1 MAIEVM
7 LSSALRPYVPGY
19 DPMSGLQTEAKPD
32 LTALDLINS
41 LGIPPEEVKIIM
53 LNGKAAP
60 KDSLIQDGD
69 RVGLFPAVGGG

>member
-1 MAIEVM
+1 MAIDIM
-7 LSSALRPYVPGY
+7 LSSALRRYVPDY
-19 DPMSGLQTEAKPD
+19 DPISEMKLEAKPD

-41 LGIPPEEVKIIM
+41 LGIPLEEVKIIM

-60 KDSLIQDGD
+60 KESLINDGD